1 MCERVCK
8 ALRKYVYLSR
18 LHVYAKPSW
27 CKGSQLTCSCGR
39 HECGRVCCPLA
50 YKAKNRKK
58 KTHGAE
64 NPLLASARREGEDDA
79 HECMLTCGKL
89 LSCGL
94 HTCARKDH
102 KGACGRCLQAS
113 YDELICHCGETVI
126 YPPVA
131 WQVIFLPADGVVKRI
146 RKAD

>member
-1 MCERVCK
+1 METRARACYCTG
-8 ALRKYVYLSR
+8 YV
-18 LHVYAKPSW
+18 A
-27 CKGSQLTCSCGR
+27 GTGELTGSCGR

-50 YKAKNRKK
+50 YKAKSRKK
-58 KTHGAE
+58 KANAHAHDD
-64 NPLLASARREGEDDA
+64 PLSGIAARREGEDDA

-113 YDELICHCGETVI
+113 YDELICHCGETII

-131 WQVIFLPADGVVKRI
+131 WYVFLSVRRGKVFGSARRSSRTVRGLY
-146 RKAD
+146 